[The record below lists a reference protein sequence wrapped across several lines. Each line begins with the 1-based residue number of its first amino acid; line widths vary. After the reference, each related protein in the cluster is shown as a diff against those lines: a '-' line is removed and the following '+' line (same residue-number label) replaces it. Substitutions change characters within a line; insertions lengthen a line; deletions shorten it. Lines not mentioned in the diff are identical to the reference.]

1 MAGLYWHG
9 DISGHYS
16 DTRSPSVTE
25 AELAN
30 YLNILR
36 VTLHRDHLPSCL
48 PSLFMVRYLM
58 IVASL
63 SMAASVLASPLAPPC
78 LVFTPPLPRC
88 HCPVQSHVT
97 CESHLMLLTSLTLSL
112 SLSSAYMYIQE
123 YKSDTSIWLGLLKGA
138 ILLSADPKSV
148 LWEGWSGV
156 RFAATIRDYQLSF
169 VLAPPT
175 LTSYSIIHKGQ
186 RNSYFTPHQN
196 RPPASG

>member
-112 SLSSAYMYIQE
+112 SLSSAYIFRRINQIPL
-123 YKSDTSIWLGLLKGA
+123 SGLVCWREQFCWVLTQKVSYERDDRA
-138 ILLSADPKSV
+138 WDLQPLS
-148 LWEGWSGV
+148 G
-156 RFAATIRDYQLSF
+156 TISYHLSWRRQ
-169 VLAPPT
+169 
-175 LTSYSIIHKGQ
+175 H
-186 RNSYFTPHQN
+186 
-196 RPPASG
+196 